1 VSRRGETLVEV
12 IVALLLLT
20 VGALALAAGIGQ
32 AQRARHLA
40 ASSGLAL
47 ASAEAWLEG
56 WRVGPPRGAASGGEA
71 IAWGEWRGTLEWE
84 TGMPSE
90 CLESARVSVADAHGE
105 TTATRLSSRRFVS
118 GGGFCG
124 P

>member
-1 VSRRGETLVEV
+1 MSARGETLVEV

-32 AQRARHLA
+32 AQRARRLA

-47 ASAEAWLEG
+47 ASAEAWLEA
-56 WRVGPPRGAASGGEA
+56 WRAGPARGSAAGRTAFS
-71 IAWGEWRGTLEWE
+71 WGEWRGDLKWE
-84 TGMPSE
+84 TGTQSGCVE
-90 CLESARVSVADAHGE
+90 WARVSVAAAAGDATE
-105 TTATRLSSRRFVS
+105 ARLSSRRFVA
-118 GGGFCG
+118 GGGGCG

>member
-1 VSRRGETLVEV
+1 MSLRGETLVEV

-32 AQRARHLA
+32 AQRARRLA

-47 ASAEAWLEG
+47 ASAEAWLEA
-56 WRVGPPRGAASGGEA
+56 WRAGPPRGSASGGGT
-71 IAWGEWRGTLEWE
+71 ISWGEWRGNLEWE
-84 TGMPSE
+84 TGSPSV
-90 CLESARVSVADAHGE
+90 CVESARVSVAAAHGE
-105 TTATRLSSRRFVS
+105 ATEARLSSRRFLS
-118 GGGFCG
+118 EGAACG

>member
-1 VSRRGETLVEV
+1 MSARGETLVEV

-32 AQRARHLA
+32 AQRARRLA

-47 ASAEAWLEG
+47 ASAEAWLET
-56 WRVGPPRGAASGGEA
+56 WRAGPARGNASGGQA
-71 IAWGEWRGTLEWE
+71 ISWGEWRGDLEWE
-84 TGMPSE
+84 TGIPSE
-90 CLESARVSVADAHGE
+90 CMESARVSVAAQGE
-105 TTATRLSSRRFVS
+105 GTEARLSSRRFVA
-118 GGGFCG
+118 GGGSCG